1 MIDHIYEI
9 NNPFSF
15 GETQISEDENTKYN
29 FDDDPRYFQKN
40 NNNKNSKN
48 IEIKNPKKKKLQIF
62 QFIKKGKR
70 GRMKKVINKNSPFS
84 STLRKNNKLK
94 PDNIKRK
101 IKIFFTKA
109 LLNYVNTLY
118 QEYKGINSNSSYEQ
132 ETKEKKWL
140 LPIDNKIITQISKK
154 EILKW
159 SNMTIKEYLS
169 SNISPKFNE
178 NNYPSDYNAKKIN
191 AIYSEKNMMGL
202 VRFLEQEKIKKM
214 FDIYVNDIYIE
225 DRYYK
230 FSKLKNDIN
239 KIKNKEKN
247 KEKNKNY
254 NEKEDGKIEMQTES
268 ENKEL
273 NDEMEYI
280 SKIKEIAK
288 NLLSMFDDK

>member
-15 GETQISEDENTKYN
+15 GETQISGDENTKYN

-70 GRMKKVINKNSPFS
+70 GRMKKVINKNSLFS
-84 STLRKNNKLK
+84 STLRKNNKLN

-132 ETKEKKWL
+132 ETKEK
-140 LPIDNKIITQISKK
+140 N
-154 EILKW
+154 
-159 SNMTIKEYLS
+159 
-169 SNISPKFNE
+169 
-178 NNYPSDYNAKKIN
+178 
-191 AIYSEKNMMGL
+191 G
-202 VRFLEQEKIKKM
+202 
-214 FDIYVNDIYIE
+214 
-225 DRYYK
+225 
-230 FSKLKNDIN
+230 
-239 KIKNKEKN
+239 
-247 KEKNKNY
+247 
-254 NEKEDGKIEMQTES
+254 
-268 ENKEL
+268 
-273 NDEMEYI
+273 
-280 SKIKEIAK
+280 
-288 NLLSMFDDK
+288 

>member
-40 NNNKNSKN
+40 N
-48 IEIKNPKKKKLQIF
+48 KKKKLQIF

-70 GRMKKVINKNSPFS
+70 GRMKKVINKNSLFS

-178 NNYPSDYNAKKIN
+178 NNFPSDYNAKKIN

-214 FDIYVNDIYIE
+214 FDIYVNDINIE

-239 KIKNKEKN
+239 KILNKEKN

-254 NEKEDGKIEMQTES
+254 NEEEDGIIEMQTEG

-280 SKIKEIAK
+280 NKIKEIAK
-288 NLLSMFDDK
+288 NLLSIFDDK